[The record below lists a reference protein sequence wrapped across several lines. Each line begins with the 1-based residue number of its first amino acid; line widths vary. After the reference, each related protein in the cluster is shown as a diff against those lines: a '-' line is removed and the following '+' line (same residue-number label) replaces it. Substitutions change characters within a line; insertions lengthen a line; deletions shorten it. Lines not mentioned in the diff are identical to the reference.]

1 MADTKED
8 EVTIVQEVFWRSS
21 FIHKL
26 NTGHKFQAKK
36 ITVQVKTP
44 KEKQSVEIEENA
56 TVRKVRST
64 IAVLF

>member
-8 EVTIVQEVFWRSS
+8 EVTIVQEVFWRS
-21 FIHKL
+21 FIDKL

-56 TVRKVRST
+56 TVRKVRSA